1 MMDPREQIQQD
12 FVKIIKGMILGNVV
26 FIVIG
31 AFFLETPMAFAL
43 GMILGS
49 VMAVLNM
56 RLLYLTLNRAV
67 TMTFRRAQIFTV
79 SRYILR
85 YIIIGIV
92 VYASLT
98 ADHLHPLGTILGLLL
113 IKPVILA
120 TQLFEDKAFLKN
132 VFIRKKD

>member
-1 MMDPREQIQQD
+1 MMDSRERIQQD
-12 FVKIIKGMILGNVV
+12 FLKIIKGMIILNVV

-31 AFFLETPMAFAL
+31 AFFLEEPMAFTL
-43 GMILGS
+43 GLLLGS
-49 VMAVLNM
+49 VIAVLNM

-67 TMTFRRAQIFTV
+67 TMSFRKAQVFTV

-113 IKPVILA
+113 IKPVILV
-120 TQLFEDKAFLKN
+120 TQLFEDKAFLQN
-132 VFIRKKD
+132 VFTKKKD